1 MCENNCKCEPM
12 KEFEITTE
20 MLEMS
25 KQIKIN
31 REEMTA
37 LSKSI
42 NELNEEIKRTE
53 ATLMEAITNELDE
66 NGKPLYKNADQRN
79 AELAK
84 RLNSTEQFKYLQKT
98 YEMRKD
104 TLSKLNIETD
114 FIQRGFDTYKL
125 IGYLNCK

>member
-1 MCENNCKCEPM
+1 M

-31 REEMTA
+31 REEMSA

-79 AELAK
+79 AELTK
-84 RLNSTEQFKYLQKT
+84 RLKSTEQFEDLQKN
-98 YEMRKD
+98 YDMKRD
-104 TLSKLNIETD
+104 RLSKLNIETD